1 MIRILIASIVLT
13 LFASAAVPAAAQQPP
28 PPEGA
33 SEQSNPYAQSGSS
46 TSAASNAKMLARAK
60 NWFGQLQSG
69 KIDRSQLANNA
80 NSNMNDATI
89 ANAQKMV
96 GGLGKPVSFVPQR
109 SGSQGNITYG
119 IYLVTF
125 QNGQQI
131 DFLFAVDGS
140 GRVSSLGLGSPH

>member
-1 MIRILIASIVLT
+1 MIRILIASIALT
-13 LFASAAVPAAAQQPP
+13 LFASALPATAQQPP

-33 SEQSNPYAQSGSS
+33 AQQNNPYAQSGSS
-46 TSAASNAKMLARAK
+46 ASAASNTKMLTRAK

-89 ANAQKMV
+89 ANAQKMI

-109 SGSQGNITYG
+109 SGSQGNVSYG

-140 GRVSSLGLGSPH
+140 GKVSSLGLGSPH

>member
-1 MIRILIASIVLT
+1 MIRILIASIAFT
-13 LFASAAVPAAAQQPP
+13 LFASALPASAQQPP

-33 SEQSNPYAQSGSS
+33 AQQNNPYAQSGPSAG
-46 TSAASNAKMLARAK
+46 AASNSKMLARAK
-60 NWFGQLQSG
+60 NWFGQLQTG

-125 QNGQQI
+125 QNGQKI

-140 GRVSSLGLGSPH
+140 GKISSLGLGSPH